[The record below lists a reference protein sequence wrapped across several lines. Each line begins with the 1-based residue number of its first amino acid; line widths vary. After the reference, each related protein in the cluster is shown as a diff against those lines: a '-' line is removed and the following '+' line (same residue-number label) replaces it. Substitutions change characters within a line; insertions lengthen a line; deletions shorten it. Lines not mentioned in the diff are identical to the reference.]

1 MRHAI
6 RIQPY
11 LSPDLSRRLR
21 AYAAARSLT
30 VSAVVA
36 AALGEYLERDEVEDA
51 LLVRRLDSVALAVE
65 QLRRDLEALGAG
77 FGRFV
82 RYSFFSAPS
91 TADDKVVRKAEG
103 LYRTFLSKVA
113 EQLRA
118 GVSFTRQVFPTQGPS
133 TAAAALTSTET
144 GGREGSG
151 RS

>member
-11 LSPDLSRRLR
+11 LSADLFGKLR

-36 AALGEYLERDEVEDA
+36 DALGKYLERDEVEDT
-51 LLVRRLDSVALAVE
+51 LLVRRLDGVTHAVE
-65 QLRRDLEALGAG
+65 QLRREVDTLAVG

-91 TADDKVVRKAEG
+91 TADSAVVQRAEG
-103 LYRTFLSKVA
+103 LYRDFLGKVG

-118 GVSFTRQVFPTQGPS
+118 GMSFTRQVFPS
-133 TAAAALTSTET
+133 YRSSAAGAVTGTGK
-144 GGREGSG
+144 GGREGDG
-151 RS
+151 GA

>member
-11 LSPDLSRRLR
+11 LSRDLFQKLR
-21 AYAAARSLT
+21 AYAAARSET

-36 AALGEYLERDEVEDA
+36 AALGEYLERDKPDDD
-51 LLVRRLDSVALAVE
+51 LLGRRLDRVTHAVE
-65 QLRRDLEALGAG
+65 QLARDLDALGVG

-82 RYSFFSAPS
+82 RYSLWSAPERV
-91 TADDKVVRKAEG
+91 DDKAVLRGDG

-113 EQLRA
+113 QQIRA
-118 GVSFTRQVFPTQGPS
+118 GGTFIGQVFPARQPPAVPPNPTP
-133 TAAAALTSTET
+133 
-144 GGREGSG
+144 GGRDEGG

>member
-11 LSPDLSRRLR
+11 LSADLFRKLR
-21 AYAAARSLT
+21 AYSAARSLT

-36 AALGEYLERDEVEDA
+36 DALGEYLDRDEVEDA
-51 LLVRRLDSVALAVE
+51 LLVRRLDGVIHVVE
-65 QLRRDLEALGAG
+65 QLRRDVDTLAAG

-82 RYSFFSAPS
+82 RYSFFSAPQM
-91 TADDKVVRKAEG
+91 ADSEVVRRAEA
-103 LYRTFLSKVA
+103 LYRDFLGKVA

-118 GVSFTRQVFPTQGPS
+118 GVSFTRQVFPTYRQS
-133 TAAAALTSTET
+133 AAPAEVTET
-144 GGREGSG
+144 GKGGREGDG

>member
-11 LSPDLSRRLR
+11 LPPDLFRKVR
-21 AYAAARSLT
+21 AYAKARSLT

-51 LLVRRLDSVALAVE
+51 LLVRRLDNVGHVVE

-82 RYSFFSAPS
+82 RYSFFGAPPKV
-91 TADDKVVRKAEG
+91 DDQVLQRAEA
-103 LYRTFLSKVA
+103 LYENFLSKVG

-118 GVSFTRQVFPTQGPS
+118 GGTFTRQVFPTHRIS
-133 TAAAALTSTET
+133 TVVAALTGSGEGGGEG
-144 GGREGSG
+144 GGRS
-151 RS
+151 